1 MSETGQPVPPA
12 RGDTTRE
19 SLIRATIALVG
30 RDGFNAAS
38 TRAISEAAGVNQAL
52 IGYHFGGKPGLYLAA
67 LRFIADSISARIGP
81 LIGDIEGE
89 LAPDAA
95 IEPGRPSAARAIA
108 LLHGLTDRLVEMLA
122 SDESTPWARVIL
134 REQQNPSEGFDILYE
149 GFMHRLLTVATQLV
163 RRARGSGAS
172 LAAARLTALTIL
184 GQAFVFRAARAA
196 VMRETGWKSF
206 TKKEIRAIQAELRR
220 NVVAMLTTEVSR

>member
-1 MSETGQPVPPA
+1 MANAEQPLAPA

-19 SLIRATIALVG
+19 ALIHATIALVG

-38 TRAISEAAGVNQAL
+38 TRAIAETAGVNQAL

-81 LIGDIEGE
+81 LIAGIEAE
-89 LAPDAA
+89 LADGAA
-95 IEPGRPSAARAIA
+95 AGPGERPTARAIE
-108 LLHGLTDRLVEMLA
+108 LMQGLTDRLVEMLA

-134 REQQNPSEGFDILYE
+134 REQQNPSEGFDILYD
-149 GFMHRLLTVATQLV
+149 GFMHRLLAVATQLV
-163 RRARGSGAS
+163 RRARGGRSSA
-172 LAAARLTALTIL
+172 AAARLTALTIL

-196 VMRETGWKSF
+196 VMRETGWSNF

-220 NVVAMLTTEVSR
+220 NVVAMLSLEEAR